1 MEIRKI
7 SNETGRCLIYNTD
20 DEIVSISDD
29 IDMTPHTTIHMIDV
43 VDVIKSFDILDKQS
57 IQKLMDRV
65 I

>member
-1 MEIRKI
+1 
-7 SNETGRCLIYNTD
+7 
-20 DEIVSISDD
+20 
-29 IDMTPHTTIHMIDV
+29 MTPHTYIHMIDV